1 MGNSVIKHGGK
12 REGAGRPPQVNGK
25 KRTVYLSDQEWEY
38 LCGVSPNG
46 TASGGI
52 RELIE
57 WDTRHTYDEIKKQG
71 GDAR

>member
-1 MGNSVIKHGGK
+1 MAKNHGGS
-12 REGAGRPPQVNGK
+12 REGVGRPPQVNGR
-25 KRTVYLSDQEWEY
+25 KRTVYLSDSEWEY

-57 WDTRHTYDEIKKQG
+57 
-71 GDAR
+71 